1 MDRGDIIERGIAALL
16 RIARNVVKL
25 RLGATT
31 IVRETSEIAEWLKRK
46 PLYTTQRAS

>member
-25 RLGATT
+25 KLGVEVIMA
-31 IVRETSEIAEWLKRK
+31 I
-46 PLYTTQRAS
+46 